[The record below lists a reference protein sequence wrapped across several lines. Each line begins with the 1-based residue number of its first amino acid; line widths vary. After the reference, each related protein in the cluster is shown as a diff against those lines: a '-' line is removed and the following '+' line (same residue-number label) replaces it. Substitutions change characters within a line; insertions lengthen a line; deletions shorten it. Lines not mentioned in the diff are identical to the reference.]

1 MIFKNTEFN
10 NVYPEPCN
18 QKQKQ
23 PPKVFCKKRCFR
35 NFAKF
40 TGKHL
45 CQSLFFN
52 KVASLRLAT
61 VLKKRPW
68 RRCFPMNFEKFLRT
82 PILKNTSWLLLLQKE
97 LLRKKPNES
106 GQEIIT
112 MLPAVHEGLT
122 RKINHFLNF
131 HQSYLALQYTVI
143 YLK

>member
-1 MIFKNTEFN
+1 MLIWRLAALETIFSVLLIDLEITKEVMIFKNTEFN

-97 LLRKKPNES
+97 LLRKKPNVE
-106 GQEIIT
+106 
-112 MLPAVHEGLT
+112 L
-122 RKINHFLNF
+122 FF
-131 HQSYLALQYTVI
+131 H
-143 YLK
+143 K